1 MTLSRC
7 SISLSLATAWL
18 CLSFSSAR
26 AQWRDN
32 QMGFNF
38 NNPMSSLAATMVMNK
53 AREDAM
59 AKSLGASP
67 NSPRTSGT
75 ASASQPG
82 GRIDDTALRFRSA
95 GTYIKTREL
104 ADQLGS
110 NPAEREQY
118 LKIMNA
124 VLDAF
129 GAQTEKLGF
138 KNDIAAALAYFF
150 GQNIRIYRG
159 LPDLPDQ
166 QYVNL
171 RNMIAGALAA
181 GGGLGNATDRQ
192 KQEMYETLV
201 AYTGI
206 TQFGYEQAKQAGQD
220 QMAKGY
226 QQVAGQN
233 LQTVTKLSPD
243 TMSLTGGEL
252 TVANPA
258 NSVATT
264 QPDSAPAPSRS
275 FSQGVSATLTAA
287 ELSKAF
293 ADNEVRANQL
303 YTGKRVRISGW
314 ISGVQLDPNNGRIR
328 MTFPILPSNNPV
340 VCYFN
345 QSDSR
350 RIVDMKRDDQVTA
363 EGTVIGYKI
372 SRYAVSLENCTIP

>member
-1 MTLSRC
+1 MTLSRF
-7 SISLSLATAWL
+7 SISLSLTTALL
-18 CLSFSSAR
+18 CVSFAPAS
-26 AQWRDN
+26 AQWRST
-32 QMGFNF
+32 QTGFNY

-53 AREDAM
+53 ARENTL
-59 AKSLGASP
+59 AKSLGVSP
-67 NSPRTSGT
+67 NSSGPSSN
-75 ASASQPG
+75 ASTSQPG

-181 GGGLGNATDRQ
+181 GGGLGNVTDRQ

-206 TQFGYEQAKQAGQD
+206 TQFGYEQAKRAGQD

-243 TMSLTGGEL
+243 SMNLTGEGL
-252 TVANPA
+252 TVAGSA
-258 NSVATT
+258 N
-264 QPDSAPAPSRS
+264 
-275 FSQGVSATLTAA
+275 
-287 ELSKAF
+287 
-293 ADNEVRANQL
+293 
-303 YTGKRVRISGW
+303 
-314 ISGVQLDPNNGRIR
+314 
-328 MTFPILPSNNPV
+328 
-340 VCYFN
+340 
-345 QSDSR
+345 
-350 RIVDMKRDDQVTA
+350 
-363 EGTVIGYKI
+363 
-372 SRYAVSLENCTIP
+372 

>member
-7 SISLSLATAWL
+7 SISFSLATAWL
-18 CLSFSSAR
+18 CLSFAPAR

-32 QMGFNF
+32 RMGFNF

-67 NSPRTSGT
+67 NSSRRSGT
-75 ASASQPG
+75 PSASQPG
-82 GRIDDTALRFRSA
+82 RRIDDTALRFRFA

-129 GAQTEKLGF
+129 GQQTEKLGL

-171 RNMIAGALAA
+171 RNMIAGAIAA
-181 GGGLGNATDRQ
+181 GGGLGSVTDRQ

-233 LQTVTKLSPD
+233 LLTVTKAAPDSMNLSGD
-243 TMSLTGGEL
+243 GL
-252 TVANPA
+252 TVTA
-258 NSVATT
+258 
-264 QPDSAPAPSRS
+264 SAD
-275 FSQGVSATLTAA
+275 
-287 ELSKAF
+287 EHK
-293 ADNEVRANQL
+293 E
-303 YTGKRVRISGW
+303 
-314 ISGVQLDPNNGRIR
+314 
-328 MTFPILPSNNPV
+328 
-340 VCYFN
+340 
-345 QSDSR
+345 
-350 RIVDMKRDDQVTA
+350 
-363 EGTVIGYKI
+363 E
-372 SRYAVSLENCTIP
+372 